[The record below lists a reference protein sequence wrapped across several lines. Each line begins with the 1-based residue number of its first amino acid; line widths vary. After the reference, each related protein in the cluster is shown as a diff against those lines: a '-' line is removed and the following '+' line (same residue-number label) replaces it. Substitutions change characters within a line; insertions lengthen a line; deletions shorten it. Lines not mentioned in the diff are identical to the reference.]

1 MSPRVGVG
9 CSGGV
14 QRQQLPRGSWRAWR
28 TDREESARGCLTA
41 NTTYYYSLRDI
52 NCRQQRHRN
61 STEGNAPSNVPEA
74 PKCVRWMELCVFHR
88 EGEKADN
95 FWENADNLL
104 KSIWDADTLCPVE
117 PYRMPHKCDTLFPM
131 TTRPGSTGAAGRP
144 AVCREEEEGEKRTKQ
159 GRGKGERRPRSRPQW
174 KRRMGKRKGAAL
186 RRRPSM
192 KGEGNGNRKG
202 PREKRRKGVGGHVY
216 RYRNRWAHAASHA
229 ASSRPA
235 VLVCGWSTRK
245 KCTHSNT
252 PRSARC
258 ACAPHLAAASV
269 CAASVGASALS
280 FSPRHFII

>member
-1 MSPRVGVG
+1 MRVVRLAAHVRGNNSALTATVLCRSAVLPAAALLGSSAGEAAATASSAAGGNRRRQPVLTTQWQRASASARGAAVSPRVGVG

-104 KSIWDADTLCPVE
+104 KSIWDAAAPPLPSHVARRARALCANV
-117 PYRMPHKCDTLFPM
+117 RHARCARCQRSARVQSHR
-131 TTRPGSTGAAGRP
+131 RPRCRLARRRGRP
-144 AVCREEEEGEKRTKQ
+144 A
-159 GRGKGERRPRSRPQW
+159 
-174 KRRMGKRKGAAL
+174 
-186 RRRPSM
+186 
-192 KGEGNGNRKG
+192 
-202 PREKRRKGVGGHVY
+202 
-216 RYRNRWAHAASHA
+216 
-229 ASSRPA
+229 
-235 VLVCGWSTRK
+235 
-245 KCTHSNT
+245 
-252 PRSARC
+252 
-258 ACAPHLAAASV
+258 
-269 CAASVGASALS
+269 
-280 FSPRHFII
+280 